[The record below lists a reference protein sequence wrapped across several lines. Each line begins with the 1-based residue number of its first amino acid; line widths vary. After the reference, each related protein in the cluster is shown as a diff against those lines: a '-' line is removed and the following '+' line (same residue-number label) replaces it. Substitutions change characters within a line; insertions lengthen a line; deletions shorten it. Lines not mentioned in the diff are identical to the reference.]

1 MTTMHTARYYD
12 VHVYDYEEDNSWAD
26 QFLTS
31 INQDLAAFP
40 GISLSEVLEPEPY
53 NKAPYYDLVFH
64 SNAAD
69 DQFDAFLGRLVL
81 DHPTLM
87 FRASEVR

>member
-1 MTTMHTARYYD
+1 MTTIHATRYYA
-12 VHVYDYEEDNSWAD
+12 VHVYDYEEDDGWTD
-26 QFLTS
+26 QFLAS
-31 INQDLAAFP
+31 VNQDLAAFP
-40 GISLSEVLEPEPY
+40 GISLSEVFEPEPY

-81 DHPTLM
+81 GHPTLM
-87 FRASEVR
+87 FRAIEVR